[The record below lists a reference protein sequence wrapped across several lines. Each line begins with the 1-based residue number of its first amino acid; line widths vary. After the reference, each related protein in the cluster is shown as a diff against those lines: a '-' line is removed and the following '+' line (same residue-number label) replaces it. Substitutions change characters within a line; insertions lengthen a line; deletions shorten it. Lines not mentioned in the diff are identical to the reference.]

1 MHSISNKM
9 NFLEACDILE
19 IDQREIPMI
28 SANPKLLKRQY
39 TKLALKYHPDK
50 SNDDTTAIFQ
60 DICEAYQYLGASL
73 NKGGVDVEE
82 KPSYYSL
89 FQCFF
94 GTLDDAATSK
104 YLEDTFFKIL
114 SVCEKQAIQV
124 IDAAEESK
132 FKVIYKILTK
142 YRHVFHLSHDFYDI
156 MEKKRIYFLEQNKLK
171 HRRQK
176 ADPYSDFNISY
187 PFDEVAPEM
196 TEKQFIENRKK
207 MDRLVSS
214 DEDEADKLVLK
225 PTLNDLWENNVY
237 KYTKNGTKLIIPL
250 WHHELVYDIDG
261 EEFAVKMNPRM
272 PSANF
277 WLDENNNLHQLCEF
291 TVADLWDDVVAETG
305 KNIFFGKKNF
315 VFYPCQLKM
324 KTHQKWVWENEGI
337 SKIQKEAIFD
347 ISRRSDVI
355 LHIHIT
361 NIA

>member
-1 MHSISNKM
+1 M

-19 IDQREIPMI
+19 IDQSEIPLI
-28 SANPKLLKRQY
+28 CANPKLLKRQY

-73 NKGGVDVEE
+73 NKEAVQVE
-82 KPSYYSL
+82 PTYYSL
-89 FQCFF
+89 FQCFV
-94 GTLDDAATSK
+94 GTLDDPATSK

-124 IDAAEESK
+124 IDVAEESK
-132 FKVIYKILTK
+132 FKAIYKILTK
-142 YRHVFHLSHDFYDI
+142 YRHVFHLSQEIYDT
-156 MEKKRIYFLEQNKLK
+156 MEKKRIYWLEQNKLK
-171 HRRQK
+171 HRRQT

-187 PFDEVAPEM
+187 SLDEIAPPAEL
-196 TEKQFIENRKK
+196 TEKQFIENHKK
-207 MDRLVSS
+207 TDLVVYS
-214 DEDEADKLVLK
+214 DDDDDDNDDTNKLILK

-237 KYTKNGTKLIIPL
+237 KYTKNGKKLIIPL

-277 WLDENNNLHQLCEF
+277 WLDENNNLHQFCEF
-291 TVADLWDDVVAETG
+291 TISDLWDDVVAESG
-305 KNIFFGKKNF
+305 YNISFGKKNF
-315 VFYPCQLKM
+315 VFYPYQLTM
-324 KTHQKWVWENEGI
+324 KTHQKWLWENQGI
-337 SKIQKEAIFD
+337 SKIQNDAIFD